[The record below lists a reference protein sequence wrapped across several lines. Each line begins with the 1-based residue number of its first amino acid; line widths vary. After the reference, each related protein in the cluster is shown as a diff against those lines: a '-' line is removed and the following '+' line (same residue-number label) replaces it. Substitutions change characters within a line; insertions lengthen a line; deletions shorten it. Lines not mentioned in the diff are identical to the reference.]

1 MRMDLRPSRAMFA
14 LVVAGLVSF
23 STLAPAAGWP
33 LSPPTL
39 NPKKYT
45 SPSGKFVLFVNPSDL
60 HGRGKADYEL
70 TDGGR
75 KVWSSEKPYALWDA
89 SVTDD
94 GVAAGYAYSHGW
106 AGYAEAGIDA
116 GLGDF
121 RVVIIDP
128 RGQERLNRITKRE
141 NSHFPD
147 MAPDPRASGL
157 IMDVANDRLVVRVDD
172 PDINAQSEAWSIY
185 QLSTGKELST
195 FRPKELMPNPK
206 PARYLMNA
214 KPVKGTPLI
223 VLHWSR
229 YDWEKE
235 QKEGALFTLISQDGK
250 AIWTLE
256 LPEDYETGGDEKSDE
271 LLTASLRRSG
281 GILGSE
287 QPARFELRFAKD
299 AQRVTFTAVRTA
311 GGNWAVS
318 EVSRRP
324 FIEPVISA
332 PKPAAIPVLSLR
344 PAGRVVLKSDRAAP
358 PPEIREVND
367 FVFDPQG
374 LIAYVRWSEIKSKV
388 FTVVDQQGKV
398 LHTVPLD
405 AADAESPAD
414 WSELTCV
421 GPGRYLLIR
430 ENPIDRNKTAVVTV
444 DVVNGMTT
452 PIAGFTTTALSKL
465 GGFTDGGLV
474 VIGGLIY
481 FKGGATGDGSLRS
494 FDGRGKL
501 LGSLPGNG
509 DHNDPAALFGANDLT
524 VTTDG
529 MIAVVDV
536 GRNIVQFFDRSG
548 KHHHTVD
555 LKKAWGREPNYPSDI
570 AADRDGGV
578 VIHDFRGNP
587 PIVRMNADGTIRA
600 QVKPRL
606 KDGRTIDLR
615 DAQVAPDGVLWVSDG
630 HAIYRLLDS
639 GLVGRVLGEAP
650 DPLRLDKATA
660 VTVDGKG
667 QIYAVVA
674 RTGAVHVFAADG
686 RWLRVC
692 VPDAGDV
699 ARAIYDSNVTVS
711 ETGDVFLG
719 LGDFTNIRFLHFS
732 PDGNRVGI
740 ETSKLNEITES
751 RYAQPG
757 TARVWVLGYE
767 KVYLIDE
774 KGAVIRTIK
783 RRPDGFWLEHPKT
796 AATAP
801 DGSIAVVSSG
811 HDTLRHSRELAVSLY
826 SPQGEPKLTFTLPET
841 GEWSFP
847 RIAFDGKRLAIA
859 EKKAIVLFDATGK
872 PLGQFEPAPNEDAA
886 WTPFFAPGSRE
897 LLLFD
902 GVKTLHRFEL
912 P

>member
-1 MRMDLRPSRAMFA
+1 MCMDLRPGRAVFA
-14 LVVAGLVSF
+14 LLVAGLVSF
-23 STLAPAAGWP
+23 PTHAPAVAQWQ
-33 LSPPTL
+33 SPPTL

-60 HGRGKADYEL
+60 YGRGKADYEL

-75 KVWSSEKPYALWDA
+75 KVWSSEKPYTLWDA

-94 GVAAGYAYSHGW
+94 GVVAGYAYSHGW
-106 AGYAEAGIDA
+106 AGYAEAGINA

-141 NSHFPD
+141 TSHFPH
-147 MAPDPRASGL
+147 MPPDPRASGL

-185 QLSTGKELST
+185 QLSTGKEQST

-206 PARYLMNA
+206 PASYLMNA
-214 KPVKGTPLI
+214 KPVKATPLI
-223 VLHWSR
+223 VLHWRR

-235 QKEGALFTLISQDGK
+235 QKDGALFTLISQDGK

-256 LPEDYETGGDEKSDE
+256 LPDDYETGGDENADE
-271 LLTASLRRSG
+271 LLTASMRRTG
-281 GILGSE
+281 GILRSE
-287 QPARFELRFAKD
+287 EPGRFELRFVNEV
-299 AQRVTFTAVRTA
+299 QRVTFAAAQTAD
-311 GGNWAVS
+311 GNWAVS

-324 FIEPVISA
+324 FVESVISA
-332 PKPAAIPVLSLR
+332 PKPAAIPLLALR
-344 PAGRVVLKSDRAAP
+344 PAGRIVLKSDRTAP
-358 PPEIREVND
+358 PPEIRDVND

-374 LIAYVRWSEIKSKV
+374 RIAYLRPSENTSRV
-388 FTVVDQQGKV
+388 LVVVDQQGKA
-398 LHTVPLD
+398 LHTVTLD
-405 AADAESPAD
+405 AAHDENPTD
-414 WSELTCV
+414 WSELTCI

-444 DVVNGMTT
+444 DVVNGKTT

-465 GGFTDGGLV
+465 GGFKDGGLV

-578 VIHDFRGNP
+578 VVHDFRGDP

-630 HAIYRLLDS
+630 HAIYRLLES

-699 ARAIYDSNVTVS
+699 AQALYDPNVTVS
-711 ETGDVFLG
+711 DSGEIYLG
-719 LGDFTNIRFLHFS
+719 MGDFTKSQILHFS
-732 PDGNRVGI
+732 PDGKRIAI

-757 TARVWVLGYE
+757 SARVWVLGYE

-783 RRPDGFWLEHPKT
+783 RRPDGSWLEHPRT
-796 AATAP
+796 GATAP
-801 DGSIAVVSSG
+801 DGSIAVLSS
-811 HDTLRHSRELAVSLY
+811 DNILREGRKLAMSVY
-826 SPQGEPKLTFTLPET
+826 SPHGDPKFTFTLPENV
-841 GEWSFP
+841 EWSFP

-859 EKKAIVLFDATGK
+859 EKNVIVFLDDTGK
-872 PLGQFEPAPNEDAA
+872 PFGRFEPAPNEDAA